1 MREAVEGEEGCDV
14 SLLAKI
20 SGCPFPTLTWLKAG
34 LAKPED
40 KTGVQ
45 YDQHTNKLV
54 TQEKCTLL
62 IQQSKRED
70 SALYTLTASNSLGK
84 ASKDITLTVL
94 GENTELIINR
104 VMSSFTLL
112 ISRSP
117 TCFV

>member
-1 MREAVEGEEGCDV
+1 MVNSSLTILEGSTLVLHCSTQG
-14 SLLAKI
+14 SPA
-20 SGCPFPTLTWLKAG
+20 PTLTWLKAS
-34 LAKPED
+34 LAKPDD

-70 SALYTLTASNSLGK
+70 SAVYTLTASNSLGK

-94 GENTELIINR
+94 GENTLLIISR
-104 VMSSFTLL
+104 VM
-112 ISRSP
+112 
-117 TCFV
+117 